1 MTDAVAM
8 TVDSKRVFVHRLFST
23 IAPRYDCFN
32 RLASLNLDQ
41 GWRRRA
47 VATSEL
53 SAGMDVLDVCTGTGD
68 LALLCADRLQGRGRI
83 IGLDFNDDMLRPA
96 SRKAARRRASVQWM
110 RGDAL
115 ALPFRSGTFD
125 RAFIGFSTRNLSDLR
140 AGIQEM
146 HRVLKPRGRLVIL
159 ETGRP
164 ENRLLLAGYLV
175 FLGTAARLLGLIL
188 TGRLWPF
195 TYLARSVQAFLRPS
209 EFVALMDRCGFQAS
223 CVPLSMGLAML
234 YLADKPSG

>member
-1 MTDAVAM
+1 MRADPALI
-8 TVDSKRVFVHRLFST
+8 HRLFST

-32 RLASLNLDQ
+32 RLASMNLDQ

-47 VATSEL
+47 VAK
-53 SAGMDVLDVCTGTGD
+53 SALGEGMDVLDVCTGTGD
-68 LALLCADRLQGRGRI
+68 LALLCAGRLQGQGRV

-96 SRKAARRRASVQWM
+96 LHKARQLGVSVQWL

-125 RAFIGFSTRNLSDLR
+125 RAFIGFSTRNLSDLQ

-146 HRVLKPRGRLVIL
+146 HRVLKPQGRLVIL

-164 ENRLLLAGYLV
+164 SNRLILAGYFF
-175 FLGTAARLLGLIL
+175 FLGTMARLIGLLL

-195 TYLARSVQAFLRPS
+195 TYLVRSVKGFLRPP
-209 EFVALMDRCGFQAS
+209 EFVALMGRCGFQAS
-223 CVPLSMGLAML
+223 YTPLSMGLAML
-234 YLADKPSG
+234 YLAEKPA

>member
-1 MTDAVAM
+1 MGADPVLI
-8 TVDSKRVFVHRLFST
+8 HRLFST

-47 VATSEL
+47 VAASEL

-68 LALLCADRLQGRGRI
+68 LALLCADRLQGRGRV

-96 SRKAARRRASVQWM
+96 SRKAKHRRASVQWM

-115 ALPFRSGTFD
+115 ALPFGSGTFD
-125 RAFIGFSTRNLSDLR
+125 RAFIGFSTRNLSNLR

-164 ENRLLLAGYLV
+164 ENRLVLAGYLV
-175 FLGTAARLLGLIL
+175 FLGTVARLLGLVL

-223 CVPLSMGLAML
+223 STPLSMGLAML
-234 YLADKPSG
+234 YLAEKPA

>member
-1 MTDAVAM
+1 MTEA
-8 TVDSKRVFVHRLFST
+8 KRVFIHRLFST

-47 VATSEL
+47 VAKSEL
-53 SAGMDVLDVCTGTGD
+53 RDGMDVLDVCTGTGD
-68 LALLCADRLQGRGRI
+68 LALLCADRLQERGRV

-96 SRKAARRRASVQWM
+96 SHKARRRRMSVQWL

-140 AGIQEM
+140 VGIQEM

-164 ENRLLLAGYLV
+164 ANRLVLAGYLV
-175 FLGTAARLLGLIL
+175 FLGTVARLIGLLL

-209 EFVALMDRCGFQAS
+209 EVVALMDRCGFQAS
-223 CVPLSMGLAML
+223 YTPLSMGLASL
-234 YLADKPSG
+234 YLADKPSN